1 MKKVND
7 GINKQQRP
15 LKVVQYGEGNF
26 LRAFVEQMIDVA
38 NEKGCFNGS
47 VALVKPIQFGNLDRF
62 KAQDNTYTV
71 VLRGKA
77 NGETVNEKR
86 IITCVSDAVAA
97 HEDYAAY
104 AELAKSETLEFV
116 VSNTT
121 EAGIVYDES
130 DKFELIPPNTY
141 PGKLTK
147 FLYDRYKFFNGDASK
162 GLIILPVELIEA
174 NGKKLKEC
182 ILKLI
187 DLWNLEEGFKTW
199 IEEAN
204 TFCSTLVDRI
214 VTGYPGAEAATLCK
228 EWGYQDELIDVAEP
242 FGLWVI
248 ESDKDIASKFPLD
261 KAGCNVVFTDNLKP
275 YRDRKVRILNGAHT
289 GSVLAGYLA
298 GQDIVR
304 DCMHDKTIRGFM
316 EHLLMDEIVPT
327 VQLPHDEVVAFK
339 ESVMERFDN
348 PFIDHS
354 LLAISLNSVS
364 KWKARNLCSFEDH
377 FKAHGSI
384 PKYLTFSFAALMAFY
399 NTSERGEGCLIGKR
413 GNDTYQI
420 KDDAAVLDFFA
431 ERSGKVDNA
440 TLVKDFTSN
449 TAFWGKD
456 LGEFPAFNETV
467 IAHLDRIAEVG
478 MRKALE
484 EVIGE

>member
-1 MKKVND
+1 MKKIND

-38 NEKGCFNGS
+38 NEKGYFDGS
-47 VALVKPIQFGNLDRF
+47 VALVKPIAFGNLDRF

-71 VLRGKA
+71 ILRGKE
-77 NGETVNEKR
+77 NGETVNSKR
-86 IITCVSDAVAA
+86 IITCVSEAVAA
-97 HEDYAAY
+97 NEDYEAY
-104 AELAKSETLEFV
+104 AALAKSETLEFI

-130 DKFELIPPNTY
+130 DKFELTPPNTY

-147 FLYDRYKFFNGDASK
+147 FLYDRYKFFNGDNSK

-182 ILKLI
+182 ILKFI
-187 DLWNLEEGFKTW
+187 ELWNLEEGFKTW

-214 VTGYPGAEAATLCK
+214 VTGYPGSEAADLC
-228 EWGYQDELIDVAEP
+228 EEFGYQDELIDVAEP

-248 ESDKDIASKFPLD
+248 ESDKDISSRFPLD

-304 DCMHDKTIRGFM
+304 DCMHDTTIRSFM

-399 NTSERGEGCLIGKR
+399 STNEKGEGCLIGKR

-431 ERSGKVDNA
+431 ERVGKMDTA
-440 TLVKDFTSN
+440 SFVKDFTSN
-449 TAFWGKD
+449 TGFWGKD
-456 LGEFPAFNETV
+456 LGEFPSFNETV
-467 IAHLDRIAEVG
+467 TCHLEKIQAVG
-478 MRKALE
+478 MRAALE
-484 EVIGE
+484 ELVGE

>member
-1 MKKVND
+1 MKKVNE
-7 GINKQQRP
+7 GINKEQRP

-38 NEKGCFNGS
+38 NEKGLFNGS
-47 VALVKPIQFGNLDRF
+47 VALVKPIPFGNLDRF
-62 KAQDNTYTV
+62 KAQDNVYTV
-71 VLRGKA
+71 ILRGKA
-77 NGETVNEKR
+77 NGKTVNEKR
-86 IITCVSDAVAA
+86 VITCVSEAVG
-97 HEDYAAY
+97 AY
-104 AELAKSETLEFV
+104 EEYEAYEALAKSETLEFI

-130 DKFELIPPNTY
+130 DQFELTPPNTY

-147 FLYDRYKFFNGDASK
+147 FLYNRYEYFKGDLSK

-182 ILKLI
+182 VLKFI
-187 DLWNLEEGFKTW
+187 DLWNLGAEFKAW
-199 IEEAN
+199 VEEAN
-204 TFCSTLVDRI
+204 IFCSTLVDRI
-214 VTGYPGAEAATLCK
+214 VTGYPQNEAVTLCS
-228 EWGYQDELIDVAEP
+228 ELGYEDELLDVAEP

-248 ESDKDIASKFPLD
+248 ESDQDISKRLPLD
-261 KAGCNVVFTDNLKP
+261 QAGCNVVFTDNLKP

-298 GQDIVR
+298 GMDIVR
-304 DCMHDKTIRGFM
+304 DCMHDHVIRTYM

-327 VQLPHDEVVAFK
+327 VQLPYDEVVAFK

-364 KWKARNLCSFEDH
+364 KWRARNLCSFEDYY
-377 FKAHGSI
+377 KAHGTI

-399 NTSERGEGCLIGKR
+399 SSNQTGEGCLIGKR
-413 GNDTYQI
+413 GEETYEI
-420 KDDAAVLDFFA
+420 KDDAAVLEFFGSRVNVVDTA
-431 ERSGKVDNA
+431 E
-440 TLVKDFTSN
+440 LVRDFTSN
-449 TAFWGKD
+449 VDFWGKD
-456 LGEFPAFNETV
+456 LSEFKDFNETV
-467 IAHLDRIAEVG
+467 IKHLEIIEAVG

-484 EVIGE
+484 ELIGE